1 MNVAIYQGP
10 GIALDVAANI
20 DNLARQA
27 ERAAAV
33 GADLLIAP
41 EMILSGYN
49 IGAAAIAERAET
61 ADGPSARALGEV
73 ARSNGIALLYG
84 YPERDGES
92 VYNAVQLLG
101 RDGQAIANYRKTHL
115 FSDIDK
121 NAFSPG
127 KQPDV
132 IAELDGFRIGLLI
145 CYDVEFPEN
154 VRRLALAG
162 ADFIAVPTAVMVP
175 YEFVATH
182 LVPTRAFENGV
193 FVAYANRCQQEN
205 GLQYIGLSCI
215 VGPDGRDLA
224 RAADDETLIVA
235 GLRRELLDEWRQI
248 NTYMAD
254 RIPGLYRPLV
264 D

>member
-20 DNLARQA
+20 DKLARQA
-27 ERAAAV
+27 ERAVAV
-33 GADLLIAP
+33 GAELLIAP

-49 IGAAAIAERAET
+49 IGAAAIADRAEA
-61 ADGPSARALGEV
+61 ADGASAQALGEI

-84 YPERDGES
+84 YPERDGERI
-92 VYNAVQLLG
+92 YNSVQLLG
-101 RDGQAIANYRKTHL
+101 RDGQSIANYRKTHL
-115 FSDIDK
+115 FREIDK

-127 KQPDV
+127 EKPDV
-132 IAELDGFRIGLLI
+132 IAELDGWRIGLLI

-175 YEFVATH
+175 YEFVPTH
-182 LVPTRAFENGV
+182 MVPTRAVENGV

-205 GLQYIGLSCI
+205 GLEYIGLSCI

-235 GLRRELLDEWRQI
+235 GLRRELLDEWRQL
-248 NTYMAD
+248 NTYLAD
-254 RIPGLYRPLV
+254 RSPGLYRPLAE
-264 D
+264 